1 MKKNIFILLLLSISA
16 LSGCTPPSSETSVQ
30 ATSSQ
35 KEGPKDER
43 IAAQMVNDSYYR
55 FYLPE
60 FKEAFVSSD
69 IQISSRLP
77 SLSYGETLISEGA
90 LEYFASDI
98 NGDGYRELI
107 FKERAVLDPSFH
119 VVVYDVKNAKRLFD
133 QNNMTMEKYGYYT
146 KYKNF
151 DFSIRDD
158 RLVLRV
164 LNGGNGENDVVDY
177 GRFKWSEGNCS
188 IEWENLFDIK
198 SIVLE
203 GIYTTVGST
212 KLHLDGGRKEDGEAI
227 DLYYLEKDTSYEMRI
242 TVVRDDFTKYL
253 DPGFLSMEWD
263 SNKSQTPTFHIL
275 ERSCDPQNGKYVIE
289 FSTSDIADFDLHD
302 FAYYFG
308 FHGFSFYSKVM
319 RGSAN

>member
-1 MKKNIFILLLLSISA
+1 MKKSLSLTSLLMAFA
-16 LSGCTPPSSETSVQ
+16 LCGCTTPANTSSVQ
-30 ATSSQ
+30 ETSSQ

-43 IAAQMVNDSYYR
+43 IAAQVINDSYYR

-60 FKEAFVSSD
+60 FKEAFVSSN

-77 SLSYGETLISEGA
+77 SLSYGDTLISEGA
-90 LEYFASDI
+90 SGYFASDI

-107 FKERAVLDPSFH
+107 FKERRVLDHYFH

-164 LNGGNGENDVVDY
+164 LNGGNRENDVVDY
-177 GRFKWSEGNCS
+177 GRFKWSEGNNCS
-188 IEWENLFDIK
+188 IEWENLFDVR
-198 SIVLE
+198 SVVLE
-203 GIYTTVGST
+203 GVYTTNGHT
-212 KLHLDGGRKEDGEAI
+212 KLHLDGGRKDDGEEI
-227 DLYYLEKDTSYEMRI
+227 DLYSFDKDTSYQMEI

-263 SNKSQTPTFHIL
+263 SNESQTPTFYIL
-275 ERSCDPQNGKYVIE
+275 ERSCDPQTGKYVIE

-302 FAYYFG
+302 FALYFG
-308 FHGFSFYSKVM
+308 FHGFSFYSKVL
-319 RGSAN
+319 RG